1 MKIDLKTKIAL
12 ENHLKMIF
20 YMIIM
25 GEAEKVG
32 HYRPKDVPSREVD
45 AGKGQ
50 WPEPH
55 RPFALRSRLKI
66 VII

>member
-1 MKIDLKTKIAL
+1 
-12 ENHLKMIF
+12 
-20 YMIIM
+20 MIIM

-50 WPEPH
+50 
-55 RPFALRSRLKI
+55 
-66 VII
+66 

>member
-1 MKIDLKTKIAL
+1 
-12 ENHLKMIF
+12 
-20 YMIIM
+20 M

-55 RPFALRSRLKI
+55 IPFALRSRLKI
-66 VII
+66 III